1 MIYTVVCALVLMDEA
16 SAYSGLGLTSIFG
29 GTALCMVG
37 IQVIACKTN
46 YLASYDQK
54 FISNEVR
61 TRSDSQDDE
70 LLKEEK
76 TDDHTQFLMKLFL
89 EGCDGQ
95 GGDVREALKKD
106 DAVS

>member
-76 TDDHTQFLMKLFL
+76 TDDTLPHSRSENVSKECLLLF
-89 EGCDGQ
+89 CYY
-95 GGDVREALKKD
+95 
-106 DAVS
+106 